1 MQVVTL
7 CVLAAALAGQ
17 ATGGL
22 LPPERPY
29 KILML
34 LPVASKSHRNVFLPL
49 AEALADRGHKIVML
63 TNLPPASKNPNIM
76 EINHD
81 LPYMGDATQNM
92 FDKGKKTGGLG
103 DFQYMLPAIAKEL
116 YKVPAVKKLYDKRK
130 EFDLIAVNHMFN
142 EIAYPFVHEVPFITV
157 ATPGMDHRQS
167 AVYGNVLNP
176 SYAPNF
182 MVTFPLPM
190 SLWHRLKNTFMH
202 LYIPFFWRTWAV
214 VPAVQKEISAQ
225 FPDLPPL
232 LELERNQSLTLMNT
246 HFSIATPLPLLPSQV
261 EVGAMHCRPAKPLPK
276 DLESWLDG
284 AGSAGVIY
292 FSLGSITRGE
302 TMPPEYR
309 QAFLEAFRRLS
320 QRVLWKYEGE
330 LEGVSD
336 NVRIS
341 SWLPQQD
348 VLAHDSVKVFI
359 SHGGLLS
366 LQESIFHAT
375 PLLVLPIYGDQPK
388 NAMFVENSGLGRM
401 LVWEELTADS
411 IVDALTDIIT
421 KPNFFPVNTGV
432 RQGCV
437 LAPSLFNA
445 CMDWVL
451 DKVVDQSDC
460 GASVGNTKI
469 TDLVFAD
476 DAVIFAESLEVLVM
490 ALEALHEEAKPLGL
504 AVSWLKT
511 KVQVFGDLLDEAVQS
526 VHACGEDIEILES
539 FTYLGSAVH
548 NDGGSRQEALR
559 RIGIA
564 HGVMDSLSGSI
575 WRCRYLCRRTKIRI
589 FKSLVIPV
597 LLYGCETWTLNSDLK
612 RRINA
617 FGNKCLRRI
626 MGYKEN
632 VAKMSAS
639 LKDQLTT
646 PQERAVFWTEYVIRH
661 RGAPQLRCPGAQISW
676 VEFLML
682 DVMGLLLAAL
692 LLLVFI
698 LRRLVKTVSTLLFG
712 NTAKTKKE

>member
-34 LPVASKSHRNVFLPL
+34 LPVGSKSHRNVFLPL
-49 AEALADRGHKIVML
+49 AEALTDRGHKIVML

-81 LPYMGDATQNM
+81 LPYMGNATQNM
-92 FDKGKKTGGLG
+92 FDKGKKSGRCLG
-103 DFQYMLPAIAKEL
+103 DFKYMLPFIAKEL

-130 EFDLIAVNHMFN
+130 EFDLIVVNHMLN
-142 EIAYPFVHEVPFITV
+142 EVSAGPGGKMYIPKQPGRGGNKPPPPTQPHPPSFCPQIAYPFVHEVPFITV
-157 ATPGMDHRQS
+157 ATPGMDHCQS

-225 FPDLPPL
+225 FPHLPPL

-246 HFSIATPLPLLPSQV
+246 HFSIATPVPLLPSQV

-292 FSLGSITRGE
+292 FSLGSIARGE

-309 QAFLEAFRRLS
+309 QAFLEAFRRLP

-375 PLLVLPIYGDQPK
+375 PLLVLPIFADQPK

-421 KPNFFPVNTGV
+421 QPK
-432 RQGCV
+432 
-437 LAPSLFNA
+437 
-445 CMDWVL
+445 
-451 DKVVDQSDC
+451 
-460 GASVGNTKI
+460 
-469 TDLVFAD
+469 
-476 DAVIFAESLEVLVM
+476 
-490 ALEALHEEAKPLGL
+490 
-504 AVSWLKT
+504 
-511 KVQVFGDLLDEAVQS
+511 
-526 VHACGEDIEILES
+526 
-539 FTYLGSAVH
+539 
-548 NDGGSRQEALR
+548 
-559 RIGIA
+559 
-564 HGVMDSLSGSI
+564 
-575 WRCRYLCRRTKIRI
+575 
-589 FKSLVIPV
+589 
-597 LLYGCETWTLNSDLK
+597 
-612 RRINA
+612 
-617 FGNKCLRRI
+617 
-626 MGYKEN
+626 YKEN

-639 LKDQLTT
+639 LRDQLTT